1 MIPILAAVT
10 ILLGFGLGRMLGSSF
25 VPKVMA
31 STCVVLSGLG
41 AFYWQTPPFRNLLDI
56 LGYYYAVLMFAVFY
70 LSAGALVGMLSR
82 WLGRMVRPQ

>member
-1 MIPILAAVT
+1 
-10 ILLGFGLGRMLGSSF
+10 MLGSSF

>member
-1 MIPILAAVT
+1 
-10 ILLGFGLGRMLGSSF
+10 MLGSSF
-25 VPKVMA
+25 VLKVVA
-31 STCVVLSGLG
+31 SACVVLSGLG

-70 LSAGALVGMLSR
+70 LSAGALAGMLSL